1 MEISAR
7 LRLKLLAGAAFTA
20 LGACGGGG
28 SSSTPSAVTPP
39 PPPPPPPPVTEGQLK
54 NRFASNFV
62 VGAAIE
68 ASQIAAGS
76 TDAAILASQ
85 FSSITAENLM
95 KPYALAPTEGT
106 YTFEQ
111 ADALVAF
118 AQANG
123 IAMRGH
129 ALLWHRATP
138 DYFFQGTP
146 AEVKTRLQKYITD
159 VVTHFKGKIYAWDV
173 VNEAVT
179 DDGSVAT
186 APYRN
191 SNWYQAAGNSKD
203 YIDWAFEAARAA
215 DPDVKLFLNDYN
227 TELPDKRTRLLA
239 IVKDMID
246 RGIPID
252 GVGHQHHLQMSSDFN
267 EALKAVD
274 DVDAMFPALIN
285 HITELDISVYS
296 DPGSCFSSGTGCAA
310 SYGSSVPDS
319 VTRDQAQRFR
329 DLFTGYAE
337 RPSVTSVSL
346 WGVTDDASWLNN
358 YPVTRPNHPLLYDA
372 DRNAKT
378 AFQAV
383 SDPDFVI

>member
-173 VNEAVT
+173 VNEVVAH
-179 DDGSVAT
+179 DPLSQGKWRDGIW
-186 APYRN
+186 YRLLGPRHVDLAFAAA
-191 SNWYQAAGNSKD
+191 SN
-203 YIDWAFEAARAA
+203 A
-215 DPDVKLFLNDYN
+215 DPTAQLFINDYDL
-227 TELPDKRTRLLA
+227 EDDSPRTKARQDA
-239 IVKDMID
+239 IVSIVRRMQDKN
-246 RGIPID
+246 IPVH
-252 GVGHQHHLQMSSDFN
+252 GVGLQAHL
-267 EALKAVD
+267 
-274 DVDAMFPALIN
+274 
-285 HITELDISVYS
+285 
-296 DPGSCFSSGTGCAA
+296 
-310 SYGSSVPDS
+310 
-319 VTRDQAQRFR
+319 
-329 DLFTGYAE
+329 YAE
-337 RPSVTSVSL
+337 RKIGVRNLQDFLKTLVSLGLKVAITEMDVIDWRLPSDTFERDQLAAAKVSEFLSAVTSVVSPEMITT
-346 WGVTDDASWLNN
+346 WGMSDIHSWVGETFPRKDDARARPLPFDQDWQPKPMFDVLQ
-358 YPVTRPNHPLLYDA
+358 PVTG
-372 DRNAKT
+372 
-378 AFQAV
+378 
-383 SDPDFVI
+383 